1 MQWGAAGGTGGG
13 VEVTEV
19 EKLLLEEVLP
29 MDTAQGPL
37 Q

>member
-1 MQWGAAGGTGGG
+1 MQWGAAGAQ

-19 EKLLLEEVLP
+19 EKLLLEEVLSV
-29 MDTAQGPL
+29 DRAQGPL